1 MKKFLSLTLAIIMTM
16 SLLVVNASAATTL
29 GKFSDFL
36 TASEKCLGTESS
48 YQWIEASKNSDI
60 YGDVTINK
68 FPVGTYIAL
77 KDVYTYYLEI
87 SSQPDTVKAGDA
99 IKWVP
104 MTTEFTIPDDHVV
117 YALRVWNQKTG
128 TCKLVYVQGVP
139 GTKATE
145 HTGSIEEGTTEKPR
159 IFSDVP
165 NDAWYQPYVVHCYQ
179 SNIMNGVST
188 TEFAPDRELT
198 RAMVWVMFARLDGQ
212 TNIGGSTW
220 YEGARQWAMKI
231 GLSDGTMP
239 NHSVTRQQLITM
251 GYRYW
256 QYKKLPGSNANAASD
271 KFGVAYQ
278 TYEFN
283 QYTDT
288 NEISAY
294 AVEPMKWAVS
304 AGLVEPNA
312 GTSLTPA
319 KVLNRAQVAY
329 FMATYYETWTD
340 YIVK

>member
-1 MKKFLSLTLAIIMTM
+1 MKTMDKTMTLTLKDGKLLDVKENDIKAVITNPYGEPKDIHDQLKAGDYVIFARLDKLNRVLISCTTIIK
-16 SLLVVNASAATTL
+16 VNNDEVTVEDDVSR
-29 GKFSDFL
+29 GNDFL
-36 TASEKCLGTESS
+36 TASEKCLGTETS

-128 TCKLVYVQGVP
+128 TCKLVYVQGTP

-179 SNIMNGVST
+179 SNIMNQVLLQ
-188 TEFAPDRELT
+188 AD
-198 RAMVWVMFARLDGQ
+198 Q
-212 TNIGGSTW
+212 W
-220 YEGARQWAMKI
+220 Y
-231 GLSDGTMP
+231 
-239 NHSVTRQQLITM
+239 
-251 GYRYW
+251 
-256 QYKKLPGSNANAASD
+256 
-271 KFGVAYQ
+271 
-278 TYEFN
+278 
-283 QYTDT
+283 
-288 NEISAY
+288 
-294 AVEPMKWAVS
+294 
-304 AGLVEPNA
+304 
-312 GTSLTPA
+312 
-319 KVLNRAQVAY
+319 
-329 FMATYYETWTD
+329 
-340 YIVK
+340 

>member
-16 SLLVVNASAATTL
+16 SLLVINASAATTL
-29 GKFSDFL
+29 GNFNDFL
-36 TASEKCLGTESS
+36 IASEKCLGTETS

-99 IKWVP
+99 IKWIP
-104 MTTEFTIPDDHVV
+104 MTTEFTIPDDHVI
-117 YALRVWNQKTG
+117 YAIRVWNQKTG
-128 TCKLVYVQGVP
+128 AVKLVFVQGTP

-145 HTGSIEEGTTEKPR
+145 YTGSIEEGTTEKPR

-179 SNIMNGVST
+179 SNLMNGVSA
-188 TEFAPDRELT
+188 TEFAPDGELT

-220 YEGARQWAMKI
+220 YEGARQWAMKAGI
-231 GLSDGTMP
+231 SDGTMP
-239 NHSVTRQQLITM
+239 NASVTREQMVTM

-256 QYKKLPGSNANAASD
+256 QYKKLPEADANAASD

-278 TYEFN
+278 RYEFEE
-283 QYTDT
+283 YKDT
-288 NEISAY
+288 NDISSY
-294 AVEPMKWAVS
+294 AVESMTWAVK
-304 AGLVEPNA
+304 AGLIEPN
-312 GTSLTPA
+312 TNTMLNP
-319 KVLNRAQVAY
+319 VNVVNRAQVAY

-340 YIVK
+340 YIVG